1 MPDVE
6 KIARRCLSAGA
17 AGVTIHP
24 RPDQRHARYSDVFE
38 LARVVAEFPGTELN
52 IEGAP
57 IEAFLDIV
65 LEARP
70 AQCTLV
76 PDAPSQLT
84 SDHGWDVKGHTAQL
98 ERVIARLRAADIR
111 VSLFLEPIAEQVRA
125 AADVG
130 AQRIE
135 LYTAE
140 HAITF
145 GQPRSPEVLAQYRS
159 AAELSASL
167 GMGVNAG
174 HDLNLQNLSAFL
186 SARPEVLEVS
196 IGHALVCECFDF
208 TLEGTIARY
217 LNITGARRQ
226 PGSGDE

>member
-1 MPDVE
+1 MPNVAQ
-6 KIARRCLSAGA
+6 IARRCLSAGS

-24 RPDQRHARYSDVFE
+24 RPDQRHARYSDAIE
-38 LARVVAEFPGTELN
+38 LAAVVADFPGAELN

-57 IEAFLDIV
+57 IEPFLDVV
-65 LEARP
+65 LQAKP

-84 SDHGWDVKGHTAQL
+84 SDHGWDVRQHAAQL
-98 ERVIARLRAADIR
+98 ARVIARLHAAGIR
-111 VSLFLEPIAEQVRA
+111 VSLFLDPIAEQVRA
-125 AADVG
+125 AAAVG

-140 HAITF
+140 HAHTF
-145 GQPRSPEVLAQYRS
+145 GQPTSREVLARFRA

-167 GMGVNAG
+167 GLGVNAG
-174 HDLNLQNLSAFL
+174 HDLNLANLSAFL
-186 SARPEVLEVS
+186 EAVPGVLEVS

-208 TLEGTIARY
+208 TLEGTLERY
-217 LNITGARRQ
+217 LAITGVRR
-226 PGSGDE
+226 